1 MATQEPKPDAVETE
15 VKVPCEV
22 YSRVVGYLRPVQAW
36 NEGKQ
41 QEYADRKP
49 FQIPAKLEAET
60 SA

>member
-1 MATQEPKPDAVETE
+1 MEIQEPDRNTAEPD

-49 FQIPAKLEAET
+49 FQMPATDEVEP